1 MSIFKE
7 SFKEFVRKQIKIR
20 EAIISH
26 GNKQGEAR
34 TNSPIVDLSNLGGP
48 KDLQLPSHAFY
59 TNTVNR
65 QCTIRMSSGVDLKVG
80 NDLIK
85 NNSNPYERL
94 DDLKGEGLALRYVL
108 EGGTTMIDK
117 SVKQTEKETS
127 SGGLKEVSETVF
139 RAAPRSGFT
148 GASKNRFGQVYG
160 DPSIRA
166 NSADGYGIVPMPGI
180 IDADIKTKSAYGS
193 LREVK
198 VNFVCHNIRQL
209 EILELLYMRPG
220 YPVLVEWG
228 WTPFIDNNGKRRSDF
243 PYIAEWWDQK
253 SSTNVIHKKILDRK
267 VETGGNYDGV
277 LGMVKNF
284 NYKARPDGGFDC
296 TTELTGMGEVLQ
308 GLKGRDDVLGEDGKY
323 ETALEQFYKTLMIY
337 SEQKDVNTYDE
348 GEGLI
353 SNIGTFINKTASSV
367 TDYLNPDGST
377 LTQKARDLTDFL
389 DIDWIK
395 THSNVNENIYGP
407 FKNLDDQVIRDLILE
422 SFMLRND
429 KALIVEEDPE
439 DEDEVIASVKSKN
452 TYIRWDFLSHVLNRD
467 IMERTQTGDAPL
479 IYIKTD
485 TIVNEDKPIIKNQ
498 DNTTSIAGKHIE
510 PLAFTSKRLSPEII
524 KVFKRLY
531 NLALSED
538 RTNKAFGIGN
548 EQFNEVFGDMAED
561 INDKLDDIEELTESG
576 GDLADV
582 GIKTFEDLIRDDF
595 LDMSIDP
602 TVCMLP
608 HQMRFIKEKSN
619 DPNVQA
625 FFNRPQPQFSY
636 NGIGDSKDFSQTT
649 KYSEVIDMCNYD
661 LNKNLE
667 GLAERQ
673 IGQIFLNVEHLDR
686 VYKSMR
692 YTTDDEGDTMIQ
704 DSFNMFDYIKKIF
717 DDVNASC
724 GGQHKF
730 ELQTDN
736 ERPNI
741 VRVID
746 IQFQPE
752 SKLDLEVKEGKI
764 IELNIQSN
772 DSIFRDYSYTSTVPS
787 SLMATIGVVAQNPD
801 SISTLEQST
810 FSALNKNIRQRF
822 TTKQDRSG
830 STRIKTKA
838 ENQDE
843 AKKEAKAAE
852 LALKQSQAE
861 STAFEL
867 SLMDSFIAFCNLK
880 VFYAK
885 SLQGKY
891 SDMDSDG
898 RPKESKEIARQ
909 KQNLGTIISQI
920 TKLETKH
927 LEDGTYADG
936 GKFKKGEVKRKPVEQ
951 VSDIIPLKFN
961 AQMDGIGGIIIG
973 NVFKI
978 NPSRLPAAYRKTEG
992 RQILFIT
999 MAEDQKITS
1008 GQDWTTTISGQLTI
1022 IASDVNEQA
1031 TGTKIRKEGTGGGGG
1046 SGTAGAV
1053 VKSEPAKYESNTK
1066 EESKVEA
1073 KSPEQ
1078 QQIEQQDQCP
1088 EGQYFDEELQACVL
1102 EEAIVEEKALIG
1114 NTGLTQE
1121 EIDAGK
1127 LEKTKRAVNGPPP
1140 YNYAYLHQ
1148 SAKNPQNG
1156 AIVEEFY
1163 KNNKEAVDFINR
1175 KLDEMIDLYESR
1187 YQHKFNISDFPGL
1200 DNQNVGAAY
1209 STLESWTN
1217 ALYEDFPDLRTDP
1230 PARNI
1235 IEIYR
1240 SVPIELTAWGDYRED
1255 PTKENGKIWSDLAAA
1270 DAGVEFS
1277 DSVYE
1282 SLEWDLGG
1290 GSYDALEDLKLDID
1304 DFIEDWED
1312 ANGTSAGLGERTTD
1326 L

>member
-7 SFKEFVRKQIKIR
+7 SFKDFVRKQIKIR

-26 GNKQGEAR
+26 GNKEGEAR
-34 TNSPIVDLSNLGGP
+34 TNSPVVDLSNLGGP
-48 KDLQLPSHAFY
+48 KELKLPSHAFY
-59 TNTVNR
+59 TNTLNR
-65 QCTIRMSSGVDLKVG
+65 QCVIRMSSGVDLKET
-80 NDLIK
+80 NELIK
-85 NNSNPYERL
+85 NNSNPYERK
-94 DDLKGEGLALRYVL
+94 DDLINEGLALRYVL

-117 SVKQTEKETS
+117 SVKEVEKETD
-127 SGGLKEVSETVF
+127 SGGTKIVKETVF

-148 GASKNRFGQVYG
+148 GASKNRFGQTYG

-180 IDADIKTKSAYGS
+180 VDADIKTKSAYGS

-228 WTPFIDNNGKRRSDF
+228 WTPFIDNEGKRRSDF
-243 PYIAEWWDQK
+243 PYISEWWDQD
-253 SSTNVIHKKILDRK
+253 STTNVINEKIIERK
-267 VETGGNYDGV
+267 IETGGNYDGV
-277 LGMVKNF
+277 IGMVKNF

-308 GLKGRDDVLGEDGKY
+308 GLKGRDDVLGDDGKY
-323 ETALEQFYKTLMIY
+323 ETALEQFFKILMLY
-337 SEQKDVNTYDE
+337 SDQKDKNSYDE
-348 GEGLI
+348 GEGWL
-353 SNIGTFINKTASSV
+353 SNTGTFFRKIGGAVQNAFGVESG
-367 TDYLNPDGST
+367 L
-377 LTQKARDLTDFL
+377 QKARDLTDYL
-389 DIDWIK
+389 DINWIK

-407 FKNLDDQVIRDLILE
+407 FKDLQNEDIRDLILQ

-429 KALIVEEDPE
+429 QDLIVEEDPE

-452 TYIRWDFLSHVLNRD
+452 TYIRWDFLAHVLNRN
-467 IMERTQTGDAPL
+467 IMERTQLGDSPL
-479 IYIKTD
+479 IYFKTD
-485 TIVNEDKPIIKNQ
+485 VIVNEDRPIIKNQ
-498 DNTTSIAGKHIE
+498 DNSISTGGKHIQ
-510 PLAFTSKRLSPEII
+510 PLAYTSKRLSPELI
-524 KVFKRLY
+524 KEFKRLY
-531 NLALSED
+531 DLALSDD
-538 RTNKAFGIGN
+538 RTNGWFGIGN
-548 EQFNEVFGDMAED
+548 GQFEEVFGEGAED
-561 INDKLDDIEELTESG
+561 INDRLDDIEDIVESG

-608 HQMRFIKEKSN
+608 HQMRFIKEKNN
-619 DPNVQA
+619 DPNVKA
-625 FFNRPQPQFSY
+625 FYNRPQPQFADDGVG
-636 NGIGDSKDFSQTT
+636 NPKDMNQTT
-649 KYSEVIDMCNYD
+649 KYDKVIEMCNYD
-661 LNKNLE
+661 LDTNVE
-667 GLAERQ
+667 GVAERQ

-692 YTTDDEGDTMIQ
+692 YSSNEEGDQTIN
-704 DSFNMFDYIKKIF
+704 DNFNIFDYIKKIF

-724 GGQHKF
+724 GGQHRF
-730 ELQTDN
+730 EIQTDN
-736 ERPNI
+736 ERPNV

-752 SKLDLEVKEGKI
+752 SKIDLEVKEGKV

-801 SISTLEQST
+801 SISSLEQST

-822 TTKQDRSG
+822 STPNFPDRPR
-830 STRIKTKA
+830 TLTKA
-838 ENQDE
+838 EKEDQDKKE
-843 AKKEAKAAE
+843 LAAKKAAKEAQQGE
-852 LALKQSQAE
+852 R
-861 STAFEL
+861 TAFEISIL
-867 SLMDSFIAFCNLK
+867 DTFIAFCNLK

-885 SLQGKY
+885 ALQGKY
-891 SDMDSDG
+891 SDLDSDG
-898 RPKESKEIARQ
+898 KPKESKEISRQ

-920 TKLETKH
+920 TKMETKH

-936 GKFKKGEVKRKPVEQ
+936 NKFVKGDIKRKPVEQ

-1031 TGTKIRKEGTGGGGG
+1031 TGTKIRKEGTGGNGGG
-1046 SGTAGAV
+1046 SGQAGSV
-1053 VKSEPAKYESNTK
+1053 VESKEAKYEDNSK
-1066 EESKVEA
+1066 EESKVETKTPA
-1073 KSPEQ
+1073 QE
-1078 QQIEQQDQCP
+1078 QIEQQDQCP

-1102 EEAIVEEKALIG
+1102 EEAVVEEKALVG

-1127 LEKTKRAVNGPPP
+1127 LESTKRGVSGPPP
-1140 YNYAYLHQ
+1140 YNYAYLYQ

-1156 AIVEEFY
+1156 AITEEFF
-1163 KNNKEAVDFINR
+1163 KGNEAKVNTINQ
-1175 KLDEMIDLYESR
+1175 KLDELLNLYGSR
-1187 YQHKFNISDFPGL
+1187 YQYNFSISDFPGL
-1200 DNQNVGAAY
+1200 DNENVGAAY
-1209 STLESWTN
+1209 SSYETWIT
-1217 ALYEDFPDLRTDP
+1217 ALYEDFPELRTPP
-1230 PARNI
+1230 PAPNI
-1235 IEIYR
+1235 VETYR
-1240 SVPIELTAWGDYRED
+1240 SVPIEKTSWNAYRED
-1255 PTKENGKIWSDLAAA
+1255 PTKENGNMWADLAAA
-1270 DAGVEFS
+1270 NAGVAFN
-1277 DSVYE
+1277 DSVYQE
-1282 SLEWDLGG
+1282 IEFTLGG
-1290 GSYDALEDLKLDID
+1290 GEYDELEDMKLDID
-1304 DFIEDWED
+1304 DAIEDWED
-1312 ANGTSAGLGERTTD
+1312 NNGTSAGLGSRTTD

>member
-7 SFKEFVRKQIKIR
+7 SFKNFVRKQIKIR

-26 GNKQGEAR
+26 GNKEGEAR

-48 KDLQLPSHAFY
+48 KELQLPSHAFY
-59 TNTVNR
+59 TNTLNR
-65 QCTIRMSSGVDLKVG
+65 QCVIRMSSGVDLKET
-80 NDLIK
+80 NELIK
-85 NNSNPYERL
+85 NNSNPYERK
-94 DDLKGEGLALRYVL
+94 DDLINEGLALRYVL

-117 SVKQTEKETS
+117 SVKETEKETD
-127 SGGLKEVSETVF
+127 SGGTKIVKETVF

-148 GASKNRFGQVYG
+148 GASKNRFGQTYG

-180 IDADIKTKSAYGS
+180 VDADIKTKSAYGS

-228 WTPFIDNNGKRRSDF
+228 WTPFIDNEGKRRSDF
-243 PYIAEWWDQK
+243 PYISEWWDQD
-253 SSTNVIHKKILDRK
+253 STTNVINEKIIERK
-267 VETGGNYDGV
+267 IETGGNYDGV
-277 LGMVKNF
+277 IGMVKNF
-284 NYKARPDGGFDC
+284 NYKARADGGFDC

-308 GLKGRDDVLGEDGKY
+308 ALKGRDDVLGGDGKY
-323 ETALEQFYKTLMIY
+323 ETALEQFFKILMGY
-337 SEQKDVNTYDE
+337 SSQKDKNSYDE
-348 GEGLI
+348 GENWL
-353 SNIGTFINKTASSV
+353 SNTGTFFRKIAGATQNFFGVESG
-367 TDYLNPDGST
+367 L
-377 LTQKARDLTDFL
+377 QKARDLTDYL
-389 DIDWIK
+389 DINWIK
-395 THSNVNENIYGP
+395 THANVNENIYGP
-407 FKNLDDQVIRDLILE
+407 FKDLQNGEIRDLILQ

-429 KALIVEEDPE
+429 QDLIVEEDPE

-452 TYIRWDFLSHVLNRD
+452 TYIRWDFLAHVLNRN
-467 IMERTQTGDAPL
+467 IMERTQLGDSPL
-479 IYIKTD
+479 IYFKTD
-485 TIVNEDKPIIKNQ
+485 VIVNEDRDIIKNQ
-498 DNTTSIAGKHIE
+498 DNSTSIEGKHIQ
-510 PLAFTSKRLSPEII
+510 PLAYTSKRLSPELI
-524 KVFKRLY
+524 KEFKRLY
-531 NLALSED
+531 NLALSDD
-538 RTNKAFGIGN
+538 RTNGWFGIGN
-548 EQFNEVFGDMAED
+548 GQFEEVFGEGAED
-561 INDKLDDIEELTESG
+561 INDRLDDIEKLVESG

-608 HQMRFIKEKSN
+608 HQMRFIKEKNN
-619 DPNVQA
+619 DPNVKA
-625 FFNRPQPQFSY
+625 FYNRPQPQFADDGVG
-636 NGIGDSKDFSQTT
+636 NPKDMSQTT
-649 KYSEVIDMCNYD
+649 KYDKVIEMCNYD
-661 LNKNLE
+661 LDTNVE
-667 GLAERQ
+667 GVAERQ

-692 YTTDDEGDTMIQ
+692 YNVGLSEAGTLDQSIN
-704 DSFNMFDYIKKIF
+704 DSFNMFDYIKRIF

-724 GGQHKF
+724 GGQHRF
-730 ELQTDN
+730 EIQTDN
-736 ERPNI
+736 ERPNV

-787 SLMATIGVVAQNPD
+787 ALMATIGVVAQNPD
-801 SISTLEQST
+801 SISSLEQST

-822 TTKQDRSG
+822 
-830 STRIKTKA
+830 STPIKPDAPRIKTKA
-838 ENQDE
+838 EKEDQD
-843 AKKEAKAAE
+843 KKELE
-852 LALKQSQAE
+852 ALKSAKIAQQGE
-861 STAFEL
+861 RTAFETSIL
-867 SLMDSFIAFCNLK
+867 DTFIAFCSLK

-891 SDMDSDG
+891 SDLDSDG
-898 RPKESKEIARQ
+898 KPKESKEIARQ
-909 KQNLGTIISQI
+909 KQNLSTIISQI
-920 TKLETKH
+920 TKTETKH

-936 GKFKKGEVKRKPVEQ
+936 SKFTKGDIKRKPVEQ

-978 NPSRLPAAYRKTEG
+978 NPSRLPAAYKKTEG

-1031 TGTKIRKEGTGGGGG
+1031 TGTKIRKEGTGGNGGG
-1046 SGTAGAV
+1046 SGQAGSV
-1053 VKSEPAKYESNTK
+1053 VISEEAKYEDNSA
-1066 EESKVEA
+1066 EESKVET
-1073 KSPEQ
+1073 KTPEQ

-1102 EEAIVEEKALIG
+1102 EEAVVEEKALIG

-1127 LEKTKRAVNGPPP
+1127 LESTKRRVNGPPP
-1140 YNYAYLHQ
+1140 YTYAYLYQ

-1156 AIVEEFY
+1156 ALAEEFFRGNDA
-1163 KNNKEAVDFINR
+1163 KVNTINQ
-1175 KLDEMIDLYESR
+1175 KLKEMINLYESR
-1187 YQHKFNISDFPGL
+1187 YQYNFLIEDFPGL
-1200 DNQNVGAAY
+1200 DNENVGAAY
-1209 STLESWTN
+1209 TRYEPWIT
-1217 ALYEDFPDLRTDP
+1217 ALYEDFPELRNPP

-1235 IEIYR
+1235 IETYR
-1240 SVPIELTAWGDYRED
+1240 SIDIELTTWGDYRPD
-1255 PTKENGKIWSDLAAA
+1255 PTIVNGADVYEKAAA
-1270 DAGVEFS
+1270 TAGVAYN
-1277 DSVYE
+1277 DSVYQE
-1282 SLEWDLGG
+1282 IEFTIA
-1290 GSYDALEDLKLDID
+1290 GSDFEELEDLKFDID
-1304 DFIEDWED
+1304 DAIEDWED
-1312 ANGTSAGLGERTTD
+1312 NNGTSAGLGSRTT
-1326 L
+1326 